1 MDYGNGLNA
10 FGAFLEFLAWMRPDE
25 PLPAR
30 RADPARAMRHAVRS
44 SDSEKVASLIDFL
57 LKKVPL
63 QWHEQA
69 GPTFELASVSIIRA
83 AADTEDDGFA
93 FELNEKTHVINAI
106 RRADEVH
113 GESSRR
119 FRA

>member
-1 MDYGNGLNA
+1 
-10 FGAFLEFLAWMRPDE
+10 
-25 PLPAR
+25 
-30 RADPARAMRHAVRS
+30 MRHAVRC
-44 SDSEKVASLIDFL
+44 SDPEKVASLIDFL

-106 RRADEVH
+106 RRADEVPTVAV
-113 GESSRR
+113 GDRVVLVDNKPLGDRLLQEAVAPESVCVLGVCEA
-119 FRA
+119 RA